1 MRGDTT
7 LFVSSKRRRLDAQ
20 NFAVIF
26 IFIFHTTYEKD
37 QLHRI
42 SGSEFYEW
50 LFGPEHFSGFSRNGS
65 LFLGVLERHVMMSTL
80 KTKDPLIG
88 QLSHDV
94 CGEENRDEK
103 IADLNNRFHSS
114 ILVYLHARVLCQ
126 HNDGGF
132 LAQDGKLVVTHVSSQ
147 HIRAIR
153 FLVTRE
159 GVIFSV
165 ESVHMRASKD
175 HRSA

>member
-26 IFIFHTTYEKD
+26 IFISYTTYEKD

-65 LFLGVLERHVMMSTL
+65 LVLGVLERHVMMSTL
-80 KTKDPLIG
+80 KTKDPLI
-88 QLSHDV
+88 
-94 CGEENRDEK
+94 
-103 IADLNNRFHSS
+103 
-114 ILVYLHARVLCQ
+114 
-126 HNDGGF
+126 
-132 LAQDGKLVVTHVSSQ
+132 
-147 HIRAIR
+147 
-153 FLVTRE
+153 
-159 GVIFSV
+159 
-165 ESVHMRASKD
+165 
-175 HRSA
+175 